1 HATLPSNGFVDGSIL
16 NEGQGWRPSITIK
29 QMLHG
34 IFELLDNPNPDD
46 PAQSEAYQLFVNNK
60 AEYDRRVLIE
70 AKKNPPA
77 A

>member
-1 HATLPSNGFVDGSIL
+1 MSSCNHPETQPCHFPPSHGFVDGSIL

-46 PAQSEAYQLFVNNK
+46 PAQSEAYQLFV
-60 AEYDRRVLIE
+60 
-70 AKKNPPA
+70 
-77 A
+77 